1 MFVVKYIYIYV
12 CVHIYVCGYIYI
24 LKSYVKY
31 KNSEGEEK

>member
-31 KNSEGEEK
+31 KNSEGAEK